1 MQKQKPITREAILKR
16 INEID
21 RKFQSTEPWLH
32 STLSKLARKREL
44 LVEQA
49 NRKYKTGLN
58 HQWR

>member
-21 RKFQSTEPWLH
+21 HKFQSTEPWLH
-32 STLSKLARKREL
+32 STLSKFAREREL

-49 NRKYKTGLN
+49 NRQYKTGLK
-58 HQWR
+58 HRWR